1 MTSRFLRKSTRRQI
15 RDFDNFQNVYPN
27 LRRSSDQTN
36 LTFNNQSP
44 FDDTR
49 TIRFG
54 IDEVSFPSMAPL
66 GYEKLPSSSI
76 FLSNLTK
83 IRPTAQEYKPNLP
96 GNKQSLPFNETRL
109 DIKGTQEYISTSSV
123 YRTGFKSPIRNKIA
137 ITIDISSNE
146 TKTLFKLSSADTIK
160 DPQGPFYGSGSTGF
174 VYYNFKEKRWEDIG
188 LTAQYR
194 GHLGDASSL
203 ILTGSGYNIYPS
215 ITGTDYYMSQ
225 FRTTSQ
231 IIGAGGALYNWPPG
245 TTASLDEVNTF
256 ATQWR
261 YAFVGSPT
269 SFFGAPYEARYHA
282 TSSQYISLKD
292 YIDQPFV
299 LEEIEYTIPISA
311 TRTHGAQPGPFNPA
325 RGSLRDIENMMFFMY
340 RQKGDT
346 QSLSKRNL
354 FSYSAVSFYNA
365 ECGASFIDDR
375 LLKLHNPALYYD
387 YGLDQYTPFASSEIK
402 KTVNFKTRPKN
413 TVSQK
418 YRLGVLDQNFPL
430 ISGSSTVPGS
440 IFSMTWTGADAEPF
454 SVSERPLRIANLFG
468 SIIGIRDY
476 SPTAGNQLNLQIDK
490 KLEPD
495 PRNFYKTAVF
505 NNTFI
510 AGPATSFPAFNS
522 PGETPY
528 ILFPEDNIILGIES
542 IVPYASG
549 SRTRFFNTGSV
560 EQSYLEVTGSLHRIL
575 SGSAKITLYG
585 SLIQNNQE
593 KIFNSLNQNLV
604 SPAIHELVFD
614 PAEDSDQFLISERY
628 LYTGSYIDNFM
639 SSGTILKGTRF
650 VSASLTAENT
660 PVGGLGSFERFVSL
674 NNPDEIY
681 YDCLAVDGRT
691 LDSEDSAFS
700 YVPVS
705 DKFTPVLGAGG
716 NNLFQTD
723 GNLRPNFPYR
733 SGKIRIINTPTL
745 SISSTNYT
753 GKNFKTAF
761 FYTGKNQYSNF
772 PYDIRPFF
780 SSSSPG
786 SNYVAYGMLNV
797 ENQQPKNVFRPDR
810 YGQMRD
816 MLEQPFDGITYKLTG
831 KVGPT
836 TQPVQILF
844 VSASSEV
851 VVDPALTNSNNL
863 SEHATSSLPYFDG
876 LNLSRSTPFPT
887 SSLGPFVPTSIV
899 FQT

>member
-1 MTSRFLRKSTRRQI
+1 MSSRFLRKSTRRQI
-15 RDFDNFQNVYPN
+15 RDFDNFQNAYPN

-36 LTFNNQSP
+36 LTFGNQSP

-54 IDEVSFPSMAPL
+54 TDGAIFPSMTPV
-66 GYEKLPSSSI
+66 GYTDLPSSSI
-76 FLSNLTK
+76 SLSSLTK
-83 IRPTAQEYKPNLP
+83 IRASSQEYLPDLP
-96 GNKQSLPFNETRL
+96 GNSQSLPFDETRVNMP
-109 DIKGTQEYISTSSV
+109 GTEDYIATSSV
-123 YRTGFKSPIRNKIA
+123 YRLGFKSATRNKIA
-137 ITIDISSNE
+137 IPIDISTSE
-146 TKTLFKLSSADTIK
+146 TKTLFKLSQYDTAL
-160 DPQGPFYGSGSTGF
+160 DPAGPLYGSGSTGF
-174 VYYNFKEKRWEDIG
+174 VYYNFQEKRWEDIG
-188 LTAQYR
+188 LTDQYR
-194 GHLGDASSL
+194 GHMGDFTDTPLPVFPNISTLSSMTAS
-203 ILTGSGYNIYPS
+203 N
-215 ITGTDYYMSQ
+215 YYMMQ
-225 FRTTSQ
+225 FM
-231 IIGAGGALYNWPPG
+231 
-245 TTASLDEVNTF
+245 
-256 ATQWR
+256 
-261 YAFVGSPT
+261 GSPNSLVST
-269 SFFGAPYEARYHA
+269 FGYTPFIRDYTLDQIDALGYGGIGQPTWFFDAPTAPRYHA
-282 TSSQYISLKD
+282 TSSQSFKIKD
-292 YIDQPFV
+292 YIDQPFI
-299 LEEIEYTIPISA
+299 LEAVQIEIPVSA
-311 TRTHGAQPGPFNPA
+311 TRKLGKNNSFFTWAGRTECSG
-325 RGSLRDIENMMFFMY
+325 RDIDTLNFFVY
-340 RQKGDT
+340 RQNGKNEQT
-346 QSLSKRNL
+346 SKRKL
-354 FSYSAVSFYNA
+354 ISYGAVSFYNSSGSDG
-365 ECGASFIDDR
+365 EYFPESF
-375 LLKLHNPALYYD
+375 LNLHEPLETFN
-387 YGLDQYTPFASSEIK
+387 YGLNIYNAFSESTINKRLNIKFTPKNSPFQGNSRSRRQYSLSGSFPTVFERTRLTTLDYLRWDGSDIDYLTNDDFPTQVTRLGSTVNLSRNKTASS
-402 KTVNFKTRPKN
+402 KTDLN
-413 TVSQK
+413 VS
-418 YRLGVLDQNFPL
+418 
-430 ISGSSTVPGS
+430 
-440 IFSMTWTGADAEPF
+440 
-454 SVSERPLRIANLFG
+454 NL
-468 SIIGIRDY
+468 
-476 SPTAGNQLNLQIDK
+476 N
-490 KLEPD
+490 PD
-495 PRNFYKTAVF
+495 TQFLYKTAVF
-505 NNTFI
+505 PSSSKSY
-510 AGPATSFPAFNS
+510 GSVFNK
-522 PGETPY
+522 PGLTPY
-528 ILFPEDNIILGIES
+528 ILLPTDELIFGIES
-542 IVPYASG
+542 SVTPAGLS
-549 SRTRFFNTGSV
+549 TGPTSINAPGDS
-560 EQSYLEVTGSLHRIL
+560 SYLAVTSSLHRIL

-660 PVGGLGSFERFVSL
+660 PVGGRGSFERFVSL
-674 NNPDEIY
+674 NNSDEIY
-681 YDCLAVDGRT
+681 FDCLAVDGRT

-733 SGKIRIINTPTL
+733 SGKIRIISTPTL

-753 GKNFKTAF
+753 GKDFKTAF